1 MVKYFLQFTSNFTCF
16 KQEFDHVNTSS
27 NKFDGYIKYRKGVAL
42 VFRFVFE
49 TDGQI
54 KFEATLKEIFDCVN
68 PLLHRSRAK

>member
-1 MVKYFLQFTSNFTCF
+1 MISWKLFEHLK
-16 KQEFDHVNTSS
+16 KQHL
-27 NKFDGYIKYRKGVAL
+27 GVAL